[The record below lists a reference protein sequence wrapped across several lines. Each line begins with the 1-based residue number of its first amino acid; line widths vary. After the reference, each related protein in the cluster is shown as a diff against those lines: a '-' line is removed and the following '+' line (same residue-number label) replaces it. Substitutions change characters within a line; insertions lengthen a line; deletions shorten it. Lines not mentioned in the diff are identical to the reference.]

1 MLTCERCA
9 HLKAFYAALVK
20 EYVEL
25 LARYSKAI
33 AACDREPAAGIL
45 EAISREELLV
55 IQARESLENHVA
67 GHRDST
73 SHYWAPV
80 RALVHTLAG

>member
-1 MLTCERCA
+1 MLTCEKCA

-25 LARYSKAI
+25 LARYSNAI
-33 AACDREPAAGIL
+33 TACDREPVDSIL
-45 EAISREELLV
+45 EAISREESLV

-67 GHRDST
+67 GHSDITNR
-73 SHYWAPV
+73 YWAPV
-80 RALVHTLAG
+80 RALVHTPVG